1 MTELFCTR
9 RFRTSLSAVA
19 AALLVGGATAQAP
32 PQPTRPPA
40 HGPRPPVELLRDHLS
55 LSVASRP
62 DLDTQAFADL
72 PLSFHQARMAIDAL
86 WNDALHRIREERA
99 AEWGAKAITIDGRTM
114 RFDHRT
120 FGEPQPDAESG
131 QATDEPRGRSLFIS
145 LHGGGNAAPEVNE
158 KQWQN
163 QIGLYQPA
171 EGVYLAPR
179 APTDTWNLWHEAH
192 IDAFFDRLILDAV
205 VFAGVDPDRVY
216 LMGYSAGGDGVYQVA
231 PRMADRFAAA
241 AMMAGHPNEA
251 QPLNLRN
258 LPFAIHMGANDGA
271 YDRNKVAAAWGERL
285 DELRGADPEGYIHEV
300 KLHEGKGHWMD
311 GEDAEAV
318 QWMSQY
324 TREPWPSSVVW
335 RQDDV
340 THGRFYWLSVPEDT
354 RIPGSVLGARFEEI
368 ADEQVITIE
377 EASGFAGRDSI
388 DVTLLLHDDLVNL
401 DRPIVVKV
409 GERVLYQGIVYRT
422 IRAMAAG
429 LADRADPR
437 LAPSAT
443 LRVTVPVGAAA
454 AP

>member
-1 MTELFCTR
+1 MLV
-9 RFRTSLSAVA
+9 AGA
-19 AALLVGGATAQAP
+19 AAQSPAPSIRATG
-32 PQPTRPPA
+32 

-55 LSVASRP
+55 HPVEARP
-62 DLDTQAFADL
+62 DLATQGFVDL
-72 PLSFHQARMAIDAL
+72 PLSFQQARMAADAL

-99 AEWGAKAITIDGRTM
+99 AEWEAKAITIDGRTM
-114 RFDHRT
+114 KFDFRT
-120 FGEPQPDAESG
+120 FGEPPPETQPHPDAEPDQDAG
-131 QATDEPRGRSLFIS
+131 KPRGRSLFIS
-145 LHGGGNAAPEVNE
+145 MHGGGNAAPEVNDN
-158 KQWQN
+158 QWQN
-163 QIGLYQPA
+163 QIRLYEPA

-192 IDAFFDRLILDAV
+192 IDAFFDRLIEDAV
-205 VFAGVDPDRVY
+205 AFESVDPDCVY

-258 LPFAIHMGANDGA
+258 LPFTIHMGANDSA
-271 YDRNKVAAAWGERL
+271 YDRNKVAAAWGAQL
-285 DELRGADPEGYIHEV
+285 DELHAADPGGYIHLT

-311 GEDAEAV
+311 REDAQAV
-318 QWMSQY
+318 EWMSRHA
-324 TREPWPSSVVW
+324 REPWPSRVVW

-340 THGRFYWLSVPEDT
+340 THGRLYWLSVPEDA
-354 RIPGSVLGARFEEI
+354 RVPGAVLAARFEEI

-377 EASGFAGRDSI
+377 EASGFAERDSI
-388 DVTLLLHDDLVNL
+388 EVTLLLHDDLLNL
-401 DRPIVVKV
+401 DRPIVVKL

-437 LAPSAT
+437 LIPSAT
-443 LRVTVPVGAAA
+443 LRLTVPFGVDTGA
-454 AP
+454 P

>member
-1 MTELFCTR
+1 MIETS
-9 RFRTSLSAVA
+9 RTSRLRRWIPF
-19 AALLVGGATAQAP
+19 LLISGLCCVATAQ
-32 PQPTRPPA
+32 PA
-40 HGPRPPVELLRDHLS
+40 SVARPPVELLRDHLMIPWGE
-55 LSVASRP
+55 RP
-62 DLDTQAFADL
+62 DLASQPFADVGL
-72 PLSFHQARMAIDAL
+72 TEPQSARAIEAL
-86 WNDALHRIREERA
+86 WGDAQERA
-99 AEWGAKAITIDGRTM
+99 REAHGAEWRAKSIVLDGRTM
-114 RFDHRT
+114 RFEYVE
-120 FGEPQPDAESG
+120 FGDAPSG
-131 QATDEPRGRSLFIS
+131 EAPGGSAGRSLFIS
-145 LHGGGNAAPEVNE
+145 LHGGGNTSAEVNE
-158 KQWQN
+158 RQWQN
-163 QIGLYQPA
+163 QVRLYRPEEGL
-171 EGVYLAPR
+171 YLAPR

-324 TREPWPSSVVW
+324 TREPWPSRVVW

-354 RIPGSVLGARFEEI
+354 RIPGSILGARFEEI

-377 EASGFAGRDSI
+377 EVSGFAGRDSI
-388 DVTLLLHDDLVNL
+388 EVTLLLHDDLVNL

-422 IRAMAAG
+422 IRAMATG

-437 LAPSAT
+437 LVPSAT
-443 LRVTVPVGAAA
+443 LRVTMPVGAAA